1 MSLSATSEN
10 PSGVAS
16 ALCYGSQGFPGSLG
30 SLHLPAPQ
38 PCGGRSS
45 GSSAS
50 TDLTAPLLLSHG
62 INSWNQLPTAAG
74 YMLKCKPHDW
84 AENVAW
90 VSPGAP
96 LRNWE
101 LAGSGEASLGGQ
113 AFSTS
118 LHLSPPP
125 PRPSS
130 SFAPGAAAGHR
141 LSGMRRSYWGNL
153 EAETAAVQRLQRG
166 RNIMKYKQQ
175 NPSPRGLDCSPSTFS
190 MEIIVTTLI
199 AISLLCN
206 KHSLCARQ

>member
-1 MSLSATSEN
+1 MFAAEGKSLLPRALSQLSWGWGQKERVSLSATSEN

-118 LHLSPPP
+118 LHLSPP
-125 PRPSS
+125 RP
-130 SFAPGAAAGHR
+130 AP
-141 LSGMRRSYWGNL
+141 LLPLLL
-153 EAETAAVQRLQRG
+153 E
-166 RNIMKYKQQ
+166 QQ
-175 NPSPRGLDCSPSTFS
+175 LA
-190 MEIIVTTLI
+190 IVYLV
-199 AISLLCN
+199 
-206 KHSLCARQ
+206 

>member
-125 PRPSS
+125 APPFFFLCSWSSSWPSS
-130 SFAPGAAAGHR
+130 IWYEEILLGKLGGRDSCC
-141 LSGMRRSYWGNL
+141 S
-153 EAETAAVQRLQRG
+153 EASKGQEH
-166 RNIMKYKQQ
+166 Y
-175 NPSPRGLDCSPSTFS
+175 
-190 MEIIVTTLI
+190 EI
-199 AISLLCN
+199 
-206 KHSLCARQ
+206 

>member
-101 LAGSGEASLGGQ
+101 LAELGTGGIRGSLLGWAG
-113 AFSTS
+113 
-118 LHLSPPP
+118 LLDLPPP
-125 PRPSS
+125 VTPRP
-130 SFAPGAAAGHR
+130 APLLA
-141 LSGMRRSYWGNL
+141 LLL
-153 EAETAAVQRLQRG
+153 E
-166 RNIMKYKQQ
+166 QQ
-175 NPSPRGLDCSPSTFS
+175 LA
-190 MEIIVTTLI
+190 IVYLV
-199 AISLLCN
+199 
-206 KHSLCARQ
+206 

>member
-1 MSLSATSEN
+1 MFAAEGKSLLPRALSQLSWGWGQKERVSLSATSEN

-118 LHLSPPP
+118 LHLSSPAPPLFFLCSWSSSW
-125 PRPSS
+125 PSS
-130 SFAPGAAAGHR
+130 IWYEEILLRKLGGRDCCCS
-141 LSGMRRSYWGNL
+141 
-153 EAETAAVQRLQRG
+153 EASKGQEH
-166 RNIMKYKQQ
+166 Y
-175 NPSPRGLDCSPSTFS
+175 
-190 MEIIVTTLI
+190 EI
-199 AISLLCN
+199 
-206 KHSLCARQ
+206 